1 MQVPIYTRECGFH
14 VYHALDLLSGFLV
27 NNLARRVDLLVLQII
42 LEVLC
47 VCVCVYPETLQ
58 DTPLSILSF
67 IPITLS
73 LSRLQNSI
81 WYKILNLLKK
91 FNRMHP

>member
-27 NNLARRVDLLVLQII
+27 NN
-42 LEVLC
+42 
-47 VCVCVYPETLQ
+47 PETLQ
-58 DTPLSILSF
+58 DTPLSILSS

-81 WYKILNLLKK
+81 WYKILKLLKK
-91 FNRMHP
+91 INRMHP